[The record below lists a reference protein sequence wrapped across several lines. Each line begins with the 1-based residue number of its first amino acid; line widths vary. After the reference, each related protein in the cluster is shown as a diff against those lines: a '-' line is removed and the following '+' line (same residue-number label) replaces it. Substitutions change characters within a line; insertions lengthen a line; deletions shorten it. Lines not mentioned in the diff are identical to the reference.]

1 MSTRRDFIKKTGL
14 ATVGT
19 TLLPTLLPSGRLFAA
34 SGNRSAEYVVLV
46 MFAGGVRH
54 QESVGKRYLSD
65 AQPGK
70 TAEGNIMYNMLT
82 GAAPSSQILY
92 GTGSGSVPI
101 EPILSNSLQS
111 QGTLF
116 NEVRAFNTGHYGAL
130 NSILQGADPIGQGLR
145 IRPVAPTIFEYLRRH
160 GGYAASDVWFV
171 GNSVGASIPLLN
183 YSSHPD
189 YGVRYGANFFAPTIT
204 FHPNSQTYIGD
215 MKTYH
220 PENEW
225 APMMQLKSFL
235 DSNFALSD
243 QQLDALGNTTDE
255 KENIKLFMKD
265 MNLRTNMGTIDL
277 PPVSDSADTY
287 TMGYAVEV
295 LKWFKPSFLC
305 VNLNGVDACHNDF
318 TTYIK
323 AMHRADHAVGHL
335 WNSIQQI
342 PEMAGNTTLICIP
355 ECGRN
360 DEPNAIVDSNGFVS
374 FDHSDENSRR
384 IFALMAGPTTP
395 NNLMLGSEGASIGQV
410 SDAMMTVADLLGVKE
425 AVQQAG
431 YIDPAAQSFFD
442 LI

>member
-14 ATVGT
+14 TAAGAAI
-19 TLLPTLLPSGRLFAA
+19 LPTILPSGRLFAA
-34 SGNRSAEYVVLV
+34 SGNRSADYVVLV

-54 QESVGKRYLSD
+54 QESVGKRYLAD
-65 AQPGK
+65 AQPGQS
-70 TAEGNIMYNMLT
+70 AEGNLMYNMLT

-92 GTGSGSVPI
+92 GTGDGSVPI
-101 EPILSNSLQS
+101 EPILPSSLQS

-116 NEVRAFNTGHYGAL
+116 NEVHAFNTGHYGAL
-130 NSILQGADPIGQGLR
+130 NSILQGAHPTGQGLR

-220 PENEW
+220 PESEW
-225 APMMQLKSFL
+225 APMLQLKTFL
-235 DSNFALSD
+235 DSNFSLTD
-243 QQLDALGNTTDE
+243 QQLDALGNTTEE
-255 KENIKLFMKD
+255 KENIKLFMKE
-265 MNLRTNMGTIDL
+265 MNERTNMGTIDL
-277 PPVSDSADTY
+277 PPSTDSGDTF

-295 LKWFKPSFLC
+295 LKWFKPAFLC
-305 VNLNGVDACHNDF
+305 VNLNDVDVCHNDF

-360 DEPNAIVDSNGFVS
+360 AEPNAIVDSNGFVS
-374 FDHSDENSRR
+374 FDHSDENARR

-395 NNLMLGSEGASIGQV
+395 ANLVLGSEGASVGQV

-431 YIDPAAQSFFD
+431 YIDPSAQSFFD